1 LFYEIY
7 VDASIDEEEIEKLE
21 IEKIKNNNGYLS
33 FIILPTDD
41 CNFRCQY
48 CYEDH
53 EKRRM
58 SISYL
63 DLIARFV
70 DKNIEKY
77 KGLKVEWFG
86 GEPLLE
92 LESIY
97 YLS

>member
-1 LFYEIY
+1 MIVVLDVHI
-7 VDASIDEEEIEKLE
+7 VT
-21 IEKIKNNNGYLS
+21 KI
-33 FIILPTDD
+33 I
-41 CNFRCQY
+41 
-48 CYEDH
+48 

-58 SISYL
+58 SINYL

-97 YLS
+97 YLSQKFKDICKLHKKPFISCMTTNGYYLTTSQVIRLH